1 MKKVKG
7 KVVKAAKAEVPM
19 AITRPVKR
27 EWYEFVTPL
36 LGIKWGATVTLVG
49 YTWIE
54 RADSDGLRLAC
65 IVVTAF
71 LFTEWVQMAWREF
84 KFRGQR

>member
-1 MKKVKG
+1 MKKVKESG
-7 KVVKAAKAEVPM
+7 LKAAGINNDTKQ
-19 AITRPVKR
+19 RR
-27 EWYEFVTPL
+27 EWYEYVTPL

-49 YTWIE
+49 YTWLNHS
-54 RADSDGLRLAC
+54 DSDGLKVAC

-71 LFTEWVQMAWREF
+71 LFVEWAQMAYREF